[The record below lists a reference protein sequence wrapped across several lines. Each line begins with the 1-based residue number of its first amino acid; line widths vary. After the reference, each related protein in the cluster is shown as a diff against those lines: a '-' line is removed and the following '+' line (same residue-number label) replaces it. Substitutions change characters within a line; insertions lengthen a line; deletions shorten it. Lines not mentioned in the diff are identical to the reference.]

1 MSKRPEI
8 TDKLS
13 ELVKN
18 RLRTAHMYW
27 SPEVNFDKNMAGN
40 RRVDFVGFKPFTPYL
55 VDEPATVELGT
66 FAFYE
71 VKSSMADFQSGHGLT
86 FYGDE
91 NYLVTTEKLAV
102 QLYEER
108 RLPRDVDAVL
118 CPNGDWTGLR
128 SKFKRPG
135 THRRRAA
142 AEILW
147 EIVRSHGDR
156 NFD

>member
-8 TDKLS
+8 TGKLS

-18 RLRTAHMYW
+18 RLRNAHMYW
-27 SPEVNFDKNMAGN
+27 SPEVNFDKNQAGN

-55 VDEPATVELGT
+55 VDEPTTVELGT

-71 VKSSMADFQSGHGLT
+71 VKSSMADFKSGHGLT

-91 NYLVTTEKLAV
+91 NYLVTTQELAT
-102 QLYEER
+102 E
-108 RLPRDVDAVL
+108 
-118 CPNGDWTGLR
+118 LR
-128 SKFKRPG
+128 VKFKRPG

-147 EIVRSHGDR
+147 EIARSHGDR
-156 NFD
+156 NFDWEATS